1 MDVPCERI
9 ERLYTDAFCARDDT
23 IPLIVSPPCPPPPAV
38 RELRDDPAKAVAR
51 AAEALRPKLA
61 VGSDWLPT
69 VNVGLFQ
76 CIAVPS
82 LYGAKLVDLP
92 GSEPLCEPVF
102 PSVEAAAAAPV
113 PDVAGP
119 VVDELLAFIDAAQ
132 QALPPG
138 FRLSVPASASPFDL
152 AQLLVG
158 QDYLLGL
165 IASPDATAALLHR
178 LAGLFI
184 ELTRLV
190 KRRMGRPDRQYV
202 TNRGMYLPGFRLP
215 ADAIVNLS
223 PDLLR
228 RFVLPVLEPIAAAF
242 GPLCVHF
249 CTDPAPSAHVLP
261 VLLESRAV
269 LAVDN
274 WQGPD
279 VFLGPD
285 APARMQAKIA
295 VVGDY
300 DLTTP
305 EKMDEVLARPPVRN
319 VPRRGGRG
327 LVMATTAQSVEH
339 GRRIVAE
346 WRGRFGR

>member
-1 MDVPCERI
+1 MP
-9 ERLYTDAFCARDDT
+9 T
-23 IPLIVSPPCPPPPAV
+23 P
-38 RELRDDPAKAVAR
+38 RELRDDPAEAVAR
-51 AAEALRPKLA
+51 AAEALRPKQA

-102 PSVEAAAAAPV
+102 ESVAAAAAAPA
-113 PDVAGP
+113 PAVAGP
-119 VVDELLAFIDAAQ
+119 VIDELLAFIDAARQ
-132 QALPPG
+132 VLPPG

-152 AQLLVG
+152 AQLLLG
-158 QDYLLGL
+158 QDYLVGL
-165 IASPDATAALLHR
+165 IDSPEAAAALLHR
-178 LAGLFI
+178 LTAVFI
-184 ELTRLV
+184 ELTRRV
-190 KRRMGRPDRQYV
+190 KRRMGQPDRQYV

-228 RFVLPVLEPIAAAF
+228 RFVLPVVERISRAF
-242 GPLCVHF
+242 GPVCMHF
-249 CTDPAPSAHVLP
+249 CTAPAPSAHVLP
-261 VLLESRAV
+261 VLLETDAV

-274 WQGPD
+274 WQGSD
-279 VFLGPD
+279 VFCGPA
-285 APARMQAKIA
+285 APARMQDRIA
-295 VVGDY
+295 IVGDY
-300 DLTTP
+300 DLTTT
-305 EKMDEVLARPPVRN
+305 EKMDEVLARPPVRD

-327 LVMATTAQSVEH
+327 LVMATAARSVEH

-346 WRGRFGR
+346 WRSRFGR